1 MYPYGMG
8 CYINRGEDW
17 WVFFGGVGS
26 LCSVTE
32 FISENKIP
40 LNNKV
45 YQFKIAKYLQQSCWK
60 HDSGSLLDIR
70 KDPSEN
76 QFSFLASLQFT
87 VNKKLHYHVSYLRTH
102 GQQSSL
108 VMDNLTLQ
116 RQRTE

>member
-1 MYPYGMG
+1 MG
-8 CYINRGEDW
+8 FLG
-17 WVFFGGVGS
+17 GGVGS

-60 HDSGSLLDIR
+60 HDGGSPLDIR

-87 VNKKLHYHVSYLRTH
+87 VNKKPPFDCIT
-102 GQQSSL
+102 
-108 VMDNLTLQ
+108 TFPI
-116 RQRTE
+116 